1 MAEFTTAAVALLKPL
16 ITKGASI
23 AWENRNHLTS
33 FFKTKYGKYKDQDIR
48 FSMSGLYKIQ
58 IPDSNDYLLV
68 FNRRIENQLQPVG
81 GAYKRFG
88 DDSLFNKWGYKP
100 DNKKNGLDV
109 DEKSFSD
116 LRFTVKGRH
125 VIDVLNWFDK
135 GQERETDPR
144 REFIEELLDTEIL
157 DRKIFQHINQKHIRR
172 YSKNLS
178 WSDYFNCYEILV
190 FDIFELLPNDDQ
202 KRALIEIAKQPLD
215 LSNGY
220 AVVSCD
226 DIEQLRLMQNGKQIA
241 RIGQHTKL
249 LINKTF

>member
-1 MAEFTTAAVALLKPL
+1 MNDMGIVATIGKTV
-16 ITKGASI
+16 ITKSVNVI
-23 AWENRNHLTS
+23 WENRQYLEIYW
-33 FFKTKYGKYKDQDIR
+33 KTKIWKFKKMRIR

-58 IPDSNDYLLV
+58 IPNTNNYLLV
-68 FNRRIENQLQPVG
+68 LNRRIENQLQPVG
-81 GAYKRFG
+81 GAYKRYG
-88 DDSLFNKWGYKP
+88 DESLFNSWGYTP

-109 DEKSFSD
+109 DKKSSED
-116 LRFTVKGRH
+116 LRFTMQGNNVL
-125 VIDVLNWFDK
+125 DVLKWFEK

-157 DRKIFQHINQKHIRR
+157 DRKIFQHINHKHIRR

-190 FDIFELLPNDDQ
+190 FDIFELLPNDEQ
-202 KRALIEIAKQPLD
+202 KKVLTEIANQPLN

-220 AVVSCD
+220 AVVNCD
-226 DIEQLRLMQNGKQIA
+226 DIEQLRLMQDGKQIA